1 MIALGTRYGLWVAYS
16 DGTEGFKLVLGHNCH
31 QIELFDNKI
40 LLVRGF
46 KPNRVLGA
54 ILIDDIYP
62 STVEPTILNRD
73 ENKEFQLLQK
83 TGVISFAVGTLRDEP
98 ILCYLRRRRTGSIR
112 LVLMLYRT
120 DNISSTPWFKKCKEY
135 KPTSVEPT
143 DLKIIEDT
151 VYIRSRTEGVE
162 KVDIVNWIMGSSN
175 AQNNSYQHVKY
186 SFRISLPA
194 VPYHVSIGTTPQ
206 LDDPSLTTIAYVPL
220 NQPGTGL
227 ICSAEAAWP
236 VADTNADLLQQQIN
250 FETEAKSVVVS
261 FPYLIIF
268 SSNVIEIRHLETVSV
283 RGKKKDIELNTPFR

>member
-16 DGTEGFKLVLGHNCH
+16 DGTECFKLVLGHNCH
-31 QIELFDNKI
+31 QIELFDNKM

-62 STVEPTILNRD
+62 STIEPTMTTDLINRD

-83 TGVISFAVGTLRDEP
+83 SGVIAFAVGTLRGEP

-112 LVLMLYRT
+112 LVLMLYRA
-120 DNISSTPWFKKCKEY
+120 DNVSSTPWFKKCKEY
-135 KPTSVEPT
+135 KPTSVQPT
-143 DLKIIEDT
+143 DLKIIQDT

-162 KVDIVNWIMGSSN
+162 KVDIVNWIMGSSG

-186 SFRISLPA
+186 SYRISLPA
-194 VPYHVSIGTTPQ
+194 VPYHVSIGNNPQ

-236 VADTNADLLQQQIN
+236 VAETNADLLQQEIT

-268 SSNVIEIRHLETVSV
+268 SSNVIEIRHLETVSEKAREKREKQV
-283 RGKKKDIELNTPFR
+283 